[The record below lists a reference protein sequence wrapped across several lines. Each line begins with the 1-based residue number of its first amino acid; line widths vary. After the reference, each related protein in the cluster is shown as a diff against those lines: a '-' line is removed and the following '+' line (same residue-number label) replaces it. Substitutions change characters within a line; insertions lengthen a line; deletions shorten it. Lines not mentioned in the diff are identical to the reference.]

1 MGALHRGRMCLFALV
16 AAGGCLAVPPDPDDR
31 AQRTESICDGDP
43 GLPEGDPFPW
53 SIASLPGWSQGEASA
68 DDLENWLLDLGVFNH
83 VLHGS
88 IAATPDGHVTY
99 QGGDLSGSTQSC
111 AGIVAAHR
119 LGYPILVVLGGDGG
133 DDFLLEATAEEN
145 RPALV
150 ASLIEFIDLHGY
162 DGVSLAWISDVE
174 ETQLSALVEDLSNA
188 FAARAPRT
196 LLTVDVSS
204 GSVPPSVSAGWVGM
218 VDAINVMSYGTDW
231 EDELERYLDAGIPS
245 DVIDLGIGLVVRD
258 TSRESVAAKI
268 EVALVVGLHGVESWE
283 LGALPSGDDP
293 RLVAYEQLFQ

>member
-1 MGALHRGRMCLFALV
+1 MGALRRGRISLFALV
-16 AAGGCLAVPPDPDDR
+16 AAGGCLAVPPDPDDQT
-31 AQRTESICDGDP
+31 QRPASVCDGDP
-43 GLPEGDPFPW
+43 GLAEGDPFPW

-68 DDLENWLLDLGVFNH
+68 ADVEEWLSVTGVFNH

-88 IAATPDGHVTY
+88 IAATPAGNVTY

-133 DDFLLEATAEEN
+133 DDFLLEATSEEN

-150 ASLIEFIDLHGY
+150 ASLLDFIDRHGY
-162 DGVSLAWISDVE
+162 DGVSLAWISGVE
-174 ETQLSALVEDLSNA
+174 ETQLTALVEDLSSA
-188 FAARAPRT
+188 FAGRDRRP

-204 GSVPPSVSAGWVGM
+204 GSVSPSVSAGWVGA

-231 EDELERYLDAGIPS
+231 EDEIQRHLDAGVPP

-258 TSRESVAAKI
+258 TSRASVAAKI
-268 EVALVVGLHGVESWE
+268 EAAVVAGLHGVESWE
-283 LGALPSGDDP
+283 LGALASGDDP
-293 RLVAYEQLFQ
+293 RLVAYEQLFR